1 MTRPLQ
7 VLEHGADV
15 FAALR
20 AALSGGPAIL
30 PLAAGERADAPA
42 LADLPAEVEQKVAL
56 VVQTS
61 GSTGRPKR
69 VALSADA
76 ILANAGASQAALGGP
91 GQWILALPTHYIAG
105 LNVLS
110 RSLAAGTEPVTVPGE
125 HFTAASFVA
134 AARTL
139 SIPERFVA
147 LVPAQLQTLLDDR
160 AALAELRR
168 FQRVLVGGQAT
179 PRALLERAEDAGVAV
194 SRSYGSSETSGGC
207 VYDGVPIGTTA
218 VRIVDGEVQLGGPS
232 LAEGYL
238 GDPELTADRF
248 VTDAGQRWYRTA
260 DGGRL
265 EPLGDAATGSTSG
278 PAPEKASD
286 VAARL
291 DVAAPSAAAPASAS
305 ALVRL
310 VVTGRLDDVIISG
323 GVKVAL
329 AAVER
334 ALRELP
340 GLTDAVVVAA
350 ADERWGEVPVA
361 FTAAAAELVDDA
373 ALADAIAEVGRRLG
387 AASRPRVIVRRAPL
401 PLLASGKPD
410 RAALRREAAAR

>member
-7 VLEHGADV
+7 ALGADADV

-30 PLAAGERADAPA
+30 PLAPGEHRGDR
-42 LADLPAEVEQKVAL
+42 ADLPAEVEQKVAL

-110 RSLAAGTEPVTVPGE
+110 RSLAAGTEPVIVPGE
-125 HFTAASFVA
+125 HFTADGFVA
-134 AARTL
+134 ATREL

-147 LVPAQLQTLLDDR
+147 LVPAQLTTLLDDR

-207 VYDGVPIGTTA
+207 VYDGVPIGTTQ

-238 GDPELTADRF
+238 GDAELTADRF
-248 VTDAGQRWYRTA
+248 VVDEGMRWYRTS

-265 EPLGDAATGSTSG
+265 ENVVPDAAADAG
-278 PAPEKASD
+278 
-286 VAARL
+286 
-291 DVAAPSAAAPASAS
+291 APA
-305 ALVRL
+305 VERL

-334 ALRELP
+334 TLRELP
-340 GLTDAVVVAA
+340 GLVDAVVVAA
-350 ADERWGEVPVA
+350 DDPRWGEAPVA
-361 FTAAAAELVDDA
+361 FTAAPADRVDDA
-373 ALADAIAEVGRRLG
+373 ALAEAIAEVGRRLG
-387 AASRPRVIVRRAPL
+387 PASRPRAIVRRASL

-410 RAALRREAAAR
+410 RPALRREAAAL

>member
-1 MTRPLQ
+1 M
-7 VLEHGADV
+7 
-15 FAALR
+15 
-20 AALSGGPAIL
+20 
-30 PLAAGERADAPA
+30 PLAAGERADGPA

-125 HFTAASFVA
+125 HFTAAGFVA
-134 AARTL
+134 AAREL

-160 AALAELRR
+160 EALAELRR

-207 VYDGVPIGTTA
+207 VYDGVPIGTTT
-218 VRIVDGEVQLGGPS
+218 VRIRDGEVQLGGPS

-248 VTDAGQRWYRTA
+248 VTDEGQRWYRTD
-260 DGGRL
+260 DGGRFDPD
-265 EPLGDAATGSTSG
+265 ESIDAGPDAVAT
-278 PAPEKASD
+278 
-286 VAARL
+286 
-291 DVAAPSAAAPASAS
+291 
-305 ALVRL
+305 RL
-310 VVTGRLDDVIISG
+310 VVIGRLDDVFISG
-323 GVKVAL
+323 GIKVSLGAI
-329 AAVER
+329 ER
-334 ALRELP
+334 VLRELP
-340 GLTDAVVVAA
+340 GLTDAVVVAGP
-350 ADERWGEVPVA
+350 DERWGEVPVV
-361 FTAAAAELVDDA
+361 FTATAFDGSTGFTADDSHR
-373 ALADAIAEVGRRLG
+373 AIAEVGTRLG
-387 AASRPRVIVRRAPL
+387 AAARPRGILSLDAL

-410 RAALRREAAAR
+410 RVALRRRLARPS